1 MRDNVCYAGFAAR
14 FFAWLIDMLVVCV
27 PVSIVKAIGLTG
39 GPLSRAVLFHYSPL
53 DIAAYALPTLY
64 FIAMTWSQG
73 ATVGKMVMKLEVI
86 SAERGHLT
94 LWQTVLREVFGRYLS
109 VTLLLIGYFM
119 IIPDRE
125 KRALHDRIADTRVV
139 YAIRT
144 QPDFRRPAPV
154 DNGDAPV

>member
-1 MRDNVCYAGFAAR
+1 MRDNVCYAGFAVR
-14 FFAWLIDMLVVCV
+14 FCAWLIDMLVLCV
-27 PVSIVKAIGLTG
+27 PMMIVKAIALTG
-39 GPLSRAVLFHYSPL
+39 GSLTRAVLFRYSAL

-86 SAERGHLT
+86 SANPGHLT

-119 IIPDRE
+119 AIPDRE

-139 YAIRT
+139 YAIHY
-144 QPDFRRPAPV
+144 RPVLAKPEAV
-154 DNGDAPV
+154 DDGDAPL

>member
-14 FFAWLIDMLVVCV
+14 FCAWLLDMLVVCV
-27 PVSIVKAIGLTG
+27 PVSIIKAIALTG
-39 GPLSRAVLFHYSPL
+39 GPLSRAVLFRYSPL

-144 QPDFRRPAPV
+144 QPDFRRPQPV
-154 DNGDAPV
+154 DDGDAPA

>member
-27 PVSIVKAIGLTG
+27 PVSIVKAIALTG
-39 GPLSRAVLFHYSPL
+39 GPLSRAVLFRYSPL

-73 ATVGKMVMKLEVI
+73 ATVGKMVMKLEVV

-144 QPDFRRPAPV
+144 PPDFRRPAPV
-154 DNGDAPV
+154 DDGDAPV

>member
-1 MRDNVCYAGFAAR
+1 MRDNVCYAGFAVR
-14 FFAWLIDMLVVCV
+14 FFAWLIDLLVMCV
-27 PVSIVKAIGLTG
+27 PMAIIKSLSFLG
-39 GPLSRAVLFHYSPL
+39 GPLTRAVLFRYSAL

-73 ATVGKMVMKLEVI
+73 ATVGKMVLKLEVI
-86 SAERGHLT
+86 NAERGRLT
-94 LWQTVLREVFGRYLS
+94 FWQIVLREVFGRYLS

-139 YAIRT
+139 YAIR
-144 QPDFRRPAPV
+144 PRNDFRRPDP
-154 DNGDAPV
+154 GEDATT